1 MRVFITKYALTQGV
15 FEVEGELDRD
25 GEYLIWK
32 NSGSWIKQYT
42 HKRDFS
48 LSLQDALTIAE
59 QARVKKLASLKKQ
72 LSKLEALEVKV
83 CHL

>member
-1 MRVFITKYALTQGV
+1 MRAFVTKYALTQGIL
-15 FEVEGELDRD
+15 EVEGELDRD

-32 NSGSWIKQYT
+32 NAGSWMKQYT

-48 LSLQDALTIAE
+48 LSLQDALAVAE

-72 LSKLEALEVKV
+72 LSKLEVQEIKV
-83 CHL
+83 RGL

>member
-1 MRVFITKYALTQGV
+1 MRAFITKYSLTQGV
-15 FEVEGELDRD
+15 FEVEGKLDHD

-32 NSGSWIKQYT
+32 NDGSWSVQYT

-48 LSLQDALTIAE
+48 LSLQETLEVAE

-72 LSKLEALEVKV
+72 LSKLEVLEVKV
-83 CHL
+83 SRL